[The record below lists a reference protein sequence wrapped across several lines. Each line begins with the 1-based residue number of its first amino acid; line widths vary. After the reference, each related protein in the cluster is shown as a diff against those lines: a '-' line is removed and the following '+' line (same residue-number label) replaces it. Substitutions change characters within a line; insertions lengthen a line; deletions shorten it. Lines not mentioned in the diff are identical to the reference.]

1 MRSSASACL
10 AGVTLA
16 LVLHTTPTVSGQSE
30 SAIVRG
36 MYAAIHAR
44 EDVLRRDLD
53 TQPAGTAP
61 PTLLR
66 RLRNVVGEYDSLAGG
81 FPQSAYRDQALLQ
94 AAVLSA
100 DTYWALGEELDHQAA
115 LRLFSTLRRQ
125 SPASAQNRQVSSH
138 VSRLQAAAP
147 RAAATARPTVAPRV
161 SPQAGPPSPLA
172 APGALLT
179 SIRRESLTD
188 ALRLTLEFEQETSF
202 RDERLDAPPRVFVDL
217 KNTKA
222 AADLKDVTLTYD
234 DDVVR
239 QVRVGRPQGDT
250 TRVVFDLQ
258 GAARHSVYQL
268 YEPYR
273 IVIDFERLPQTVATK
288 TTKTE
293 ITTKDT
299 KSTKATKA
307 TRDGEVAAL
316 AQTPPASPKALSKE
330 SPGATWTPDVLP
342 SRPITIPSSPL
353 TVAATTAA
361 ETSPAPSASAVSSIT
376 SIAPPPP
383 TPPTPPAAPST
394 NMKGGFSLSRQLGLG
409 ISRVVIDAGHGGH
422 DPGARVKGLNEADLV
437 LDIALRLEKLLKAQP
452 GVNVVLT
459 RLANVYVPL
468 EERTAIANREG
479 ADLFLSIHANA
490 SENSNARGM
499 ETYYLNFAP
508 NLEAEKVAARENAG
522 ALKTMNSLPDIV
534 RAIALNNK
542 IDESRE
548 FASLVQASMY
558 DRLRKGNKDAKD
570 LGVKQAPFMVLIGAM
585 MPSVLVEISF
595 ITNGVEGNLLKTP
608 GYRQQIAESLR
619 TGITRYQKAL
629 KATQTIA
636 SQ

>member
-1 MRSSASACL
+1 MRSSASARL
-10 AGVTLA
+10 ITMTLA
-16 LVLHTTPTVSGQSE
+16 LVLHAALTASGQSE
-30 SAIVRG
+30 SATARG
-36 MYAAIHAR
+36 MFAAIHAR

-81 FPQSAYRDQALLQ
+81 FPQSAYRLQALLQ

-100 DTYWALGEELDHQAA
+100 DTYWALGEELDRQAA
-115 LRLFSTLRRQ
+115 LRLFSTLRAQ

-202 RDERLDAPPRVFVDL
+202 RDERLDAPPRVFIDL

-299 KSTKATKA
+299 KSTKANL
-307 TRDGEVAAL
+307 DGKVAAL
-316 AQTPPASPKALSKE
+316 AKTPPASPKALSKE

-361 ETSPAPSASAVSSIT
+361 ETSPAPSASAVSSVT
-376 SIAPPPP
+376 SVAPPPP

-394 NMKGGFSLSRQLGLG
+394 NVKGGFSLSRQLGLG

-437 LDIALRLEKLLKAQP
+437 LDIALRLEKLLTAQP

-459 RLANVYVPL
+459 RRSNVYVPL

-490 SENSNARGM
+490 SENPSARGM

-522 ALKTMNSLPDIV
+522 ALKTRNSLPDIV
-534 RAIALNNK
+534 KAIALNNK

-558 DRLRKGNKDAKD
+558 DRLRKGNKDARD

-585 MPSVLVEISF
+585 MPSVLAEISF
-595 ITNGVEGNLLKTP
+595 ITNGVEASLLKTP